1 MDFSQ
6 KIKRLVSFVRQ
17 YSIFGSNSWF
27 LKTYLTYMQA
37 FNGTYQTQ
45 HIYFG

>member
-1 MDFSQ
+1 MNFPY
-6 KIKRLVSFVRQ
+6 KIKRLISFVRQ
-17 YSIFGSNSWF
+17 YSIFGSTSWY
-27 LKTYLTYMQA
+27 LKTYLTYTQA